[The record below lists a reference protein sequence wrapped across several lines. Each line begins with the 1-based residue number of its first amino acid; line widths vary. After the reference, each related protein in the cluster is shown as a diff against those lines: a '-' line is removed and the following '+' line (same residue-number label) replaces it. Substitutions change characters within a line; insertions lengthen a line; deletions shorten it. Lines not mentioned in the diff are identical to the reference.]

1 MISSTEPLELSVNG
15 GQRFYERGEGGER
28 AGKGG
33 DGWEGGRGLGGGG
46 EMRFHGLSV
55 CPHCGVFS
63 LRKGAELEECVHF
76 WFWPF
81 NAAVGWGARGGEIP

>member
-1 MISSTEPLELSVNG
+1 
-15 GQRFYERGEGGER
+15 
-28 AGKGG
+28 
-33 DGWEGGRGLGGGG
+33 
-46 EMRFHGLSV
+46 MRFHGLSV

>member
-1 MISSTEPLELSVNG
+1 M
-15 GQRFYERGEGGER
+15 EGSGSMSEE
-28 AGKGG
+28 K
-33 DGWEGGRGLGGGG
+33 GGRGLGRGETAGKGGEGWEGG